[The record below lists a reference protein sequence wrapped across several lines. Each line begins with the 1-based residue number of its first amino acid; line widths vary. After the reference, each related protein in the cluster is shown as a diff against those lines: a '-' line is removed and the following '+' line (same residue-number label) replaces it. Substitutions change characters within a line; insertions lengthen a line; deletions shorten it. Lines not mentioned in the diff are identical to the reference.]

1 MSLDNDNV
9 GINHY
14 SISSILHST
23 MRAGITPQF
32 GGFDR
37 LRVTHDMLRN
47 RINIT
52 EPPLLFGDRSADQLI
67 IDAFEQTRED
77 RSIDHL
83 LADPAH
89 ANRFYKACRRLG
101 LRAPQGQGAIF
112 RRLLSMRKH
121 KPTGLKILPTS
132 QRSAIKD
139 FDCLAHAAEFAM
151 MQVRYCM
158 GATCDDILA
167 DPEAGKQFDE
177 LAKRISPGW
186 EPVDYRLAALRIR
199 KARHC
204 PETSLSLFGKMHLR
218 LITRRW
224 INAGTIPTPRLGG
237 VPEGAGIFT
246 LTESDNDDRVLYVRS
261 TNALSRVLSQVI
273 KPTLF
278 EALSGPYW
286 QPRPDAIAVK
296 FIPFEKKQPLP
307 DYGLRLWEL
316 KLILEKVPVFNLP
329 VHTKVA

>member
-1 MSLDNDNV
+1 MPLDNDDS

-14 SISSILHST
+14 YISSILHST
-23 MRAGITPQF
+23 MRIGSKPQF

-37 LRVTHDMLRN
+37 LRITHDMLRN

-77 RSIDHL
+77 RSIDRL

-89 ANRFYKACRRLG
+89 ANRFYKACRSLG
-101 LRAPQGQGAIF
+101 LRAPPGKIF

-121 KPTGLKILPTS
+121 KPCTLKILATS
-132 QRSAIKD
+132 ERSAIRD

-167 DPEAGKQFDE
+167 DPEVGRQFDK
-177 LAKRISPGW
+177 LAERISPGW

-204 PETSLSLFGKMHLR
+204 PKARLSLFGEMHLG

-224 INAGTIPTPRLGG
+224 IDAGTIPSPRLDG

-246 LTESDNDDRVLYVRS
+246 LSESDNDDRVLYVRS

-278 EALSGPYW
+278 EALRGPYW
-286 QPRPDAIAVK
+286 QPRPDAIALK
-296 FIPFEKKQPLP
+296 LIPFEKRLPLL